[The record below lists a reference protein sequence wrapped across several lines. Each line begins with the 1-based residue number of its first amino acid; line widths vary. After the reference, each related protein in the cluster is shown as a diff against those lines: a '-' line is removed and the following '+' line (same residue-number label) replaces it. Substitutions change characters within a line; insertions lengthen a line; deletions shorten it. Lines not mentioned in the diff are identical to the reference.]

1 MDDIIQ
7 CGNNLSFIAWYLI
20 HHGKNIGDGAFLNGL
35 TEVTNGLAQVVASRQ
50 LANRQLGQELHAE
63 GARMLTAG
71 AGKLVAAK
79 QLAVA

>member
-20 HHGKNIGDGAFLNGL
+20 HHGKSTGDAAFLKGL
-35 TEVTNGLAQVVASRQ
+35 TELTGGLAQVVASRQ

-63 GARMLTAG
+63 GAKMLTVG
-71 AGKLVAAK
+71 AGKVAAAK